1 MAVPDYTY
9 LPLEQQPNR
18 IRILLLHPGQEH
30 KPLSGSLRSISLH
43 SSPIAEYETISYCW
57 GVSTERS
64 TMRLDG
70 KSLAIPISSHQVL
83 ARFRHAVAQRVLWI
97 DAVCINQADPN
108 ERSHQVA
115 LMSEVYSKGVG
126 NLVWLGESD
135 ETVPV
140 ALGAIGEILNEAREE
155 TEGFGS
161 FASVVMDAE
170 TRLYRYSQAGV
181 GVAFDSAALL
191 GLFARPWFRR
201 LW

>member
-9 LPLEQQPNR
+9 LALGQQPDQ
-18 IRILLLHPGQEH
+18 IRVLLLNPGKEH
-30 KPLSGSLRSISLH
+30 EPLSGSLQPISLH
-43 SSPIAEYETISYCW
+43 SSPVPEYETISYCW
-57 GVSTERS
+57 GASTKRS
-64 TMRLDG
+64 LIHLDG
-70 KSLAIPISSHQVL
+70 KSLNIPISSHEVL
-83 ARFRHAVAQRVLWI
+83 ARFRHTAAQRALWI
-97 DAVCINQADPN
+97 DAVCINQADPD

-115 LMSEVYSKGVG
+115 LMSEVYSKGAG

-140 ALGAIGEILNEAREE
+140 ALGAVGEILKEARGE
-155 TEGFGS
+155 TEELGAFS
-161 FASVVMDAE
+161 SVVMDPE
-170 TRLYRYSQAGV
+170 TRLYRYSQTGL